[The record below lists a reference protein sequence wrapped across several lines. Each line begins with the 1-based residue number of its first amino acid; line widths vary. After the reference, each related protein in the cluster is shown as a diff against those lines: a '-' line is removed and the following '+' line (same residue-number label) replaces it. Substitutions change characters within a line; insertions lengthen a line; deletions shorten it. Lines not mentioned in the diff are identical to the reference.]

1 MDIEERQDKIAQLIQ
16 SKKRVK
22 ALALSQMFD
31 VSVETIRKDLLDL
44 QERGVLMRV
53 HGGAQA
59 RPVEQESAYERRR
72 ALRSTAKEAIA
83 KALVGTIEEGSTI
96 YLDYGTTT
104 YALAA
109 ELFASQRRVRVITNS
124 MPIATLLGESDLI
137 ETILLGGIMRR
148 NERSL
153 FGPMAEKALDAI
165 YMDIGFFGCAGVHPA
180 AGVTNHHAFEA
191 ATSHKAMTHCSSVA
205 LLADSK
211 KLDTIAVNRLAELSD
226 IDVLI
231 TNDPPSPELAAA
243 LELADVTV
251 TIVKE

>member
-1 MDIEERQDKIAQLIQ
+1 MDIEERQSEIAKLIQ

-22 ALALSQMFD
+22 ALALSQLFD

-44 QERGVLMRV
+44 QEQGVLVRV
-53 HGGAQA
+53 HGGAQI

-72 ALRSTAKEAIA
+72 AVKAAAKEAIA
-83 KALVGTIEEGSTI
+83 KKVITMIEEGSTI

-124 MPIATLLGESDLI
+124 MPIANLLGESDVI
-137 ETILLGGIMRR
+137 ETILLGGIVRR

-153 FGPMAEKALDAI
+153 FGPMAEKALDAT

-191 ATSHKAMTHCSSVA
+191 ATSYKAMTHCSTVA
-205 LLADSK
+205 VLADSQ
-211 KLDTIAVNRLAELSD
+211 KLETIAVNRLADLSD
-226 IDVLI
+226 IDVLV
-231 TNDPPSPELAAA
+231 TDDTPSPELSAA

>member
-1 MDIEERQDKIAQLIQ
+1 MDIEERQQKIAQLIQ

-44 QERGVLMRV
+44 QEQGVLVRV
-53 HGGAQA
+53 HGGAQI
-59 RPVEQESAYERRR
+59 RPVEKESAYERRR
-72 ALRSTAKEAIA
+72 AVKASAKEAIA
-83 KALVGTIEEGSTI
+83 KKLIDTIEEGATI

-104 YALAA
+104 YALAT
-109 ELFASQRRVRVITNS
+109 ELFHSQRRVRVITNS
-124 MPIATLLGESDLI
+124 MPIANLLGDSDLI
-137 ETILLGGIMRR
+137 ETILLGGIVRR

-153 FGPMAEKALDAI
+153 FGPIAEKALDTT
-165 YMDIGFFGCAGVHPA
+165 YMDIGFFGCAGVHPV

-191 ATSHKAMTHCSSVA
+191 ATSYKAMTHCSTVA
-205 LLADSK
+205 LLADSE
-211 KLDTIAVNRLAELSD
+211 KLETIAVNKLADLSD
-226 IDVLI
+226 IDVLA
-231 TNDPPSPELAAA
+231 TDERPSPELAAA